1 MSLLAEPM
9 VRKGRQ
15 QDEAEPTQDEIA
27 MAEKFEK
34 AAKAMLT
41 PGRPHTATG
50 ATTASTTEGEQPSVW
65 AQWVASQQR
74 SATQRGIDTND
85 CVSGPRAQR
94 TPQHRTPT
102 PCLTES
108 VL

>member
-1 MSLLAEPM
+1 MAVEKKRKRQEEFMAQMERNNVSEVALATRTYELLAVCP
-9 VRKGRQ
+9 
-15 QDEAEPTQDEIA
+15 
-27 MAEKFEK
+27 
-34 AAKAMLT
+34 
-41 PGRPHTATG
+41 
-50 ATTASTTEGEQPSVW
+50 STTEGEQPSVW

-85 CVSGPRAQR
+85 CVSGPTAQR
-94 TPQHRTPT
+94 SPQHRTPT